1 MRSIRGLVAAVIV
14 LLTVPVAIGVALA
27 TGGGA
32 EPIIHFGIG
41 AGMLLLAVAAFD
53 FGLPRWIAW
62 YGAATAGAFGG
73 IFVLQGIADAIGEPN
88 LWHFAFSV
96 LGQQP
101 ERLLPELIVA
111 WFIALLVLGSQGRTR
126 IFGTIVIGTLIT
138 AEVITHRRPS
148 LWSRRGGHQAAMAPS
163 VRLAPLRERQ
173 VGRADPNDRSGAR
186 LERRGG
192 RRLRD
197 RALEFTRA
205 CVADAACRA
214 RE

>member
-101 ERLLPELIVA
+101 ERLLPELIVG
-111 WFIALLVLGSQGRTR
+111 WFVALLVLGSQGRTR
-126 IFGTIVIGTLIT
+126 IFGTIVLGALIA
-138 AEVITHRRPS
+138 AEVITI
-148 LWSRRGGHQAAMAPS
+148 GGPVLGVDVADIKLRWLLPFVWLLFESAKRAAPTRTIGRLRVPS
-163 VRLAPLRERQ
+163 VAE
-173 VGRADPNDRSGAR
+173 S
-186 LERRGG
+186 RG
-192 RRLRD
+192 
-197 RALEFTRA
+197 
-205 CVADAACRA
+205 
-214 RE
+214 

>member
-1 MRSIRGLVAAVIV
+1 
-14 LLTVPVAIGVALA
+14 
-27 TGGGA
+27 
-32 EPIIHFGIG
+32 
-41 AGMLLLAVAAFD
+41 MLLLAVAAFD

-62 YGAATAGAFGG
+62 YGAATAGAFGA

-126 IFGTIVIGTLIT
+126 IFGAIVLGTLIA
-138 AEVITHRRPS
+138 AEVITI
-148 LWSRRGGHQAAMAPS
+148 GGPVFGADVADIK
-163 VRLAPLRERQ
+163 LRWLLPFVWLLFESAKLGRAGPERS
-173 VGRADPNDRSGAR
+173 VGRAPRASW
-186 LERRGG
+186 
-192 RRLRD
+192 
-197 RALEFTRA
+197 RALPEGPCPRIHA
-205 CVADAACRA
+205 CMRRRCRMPA

>member
-1 MRSIRGLVAAVIV
+1 LRQPQRPDPVDVPALEKVVNVMRSIRGLVAAVIV

-101 ERLLPELIVA
+101 ERLLPELIVG
-111 WFIALLVLGSQGRTR
+111 WFVALLVLGSQGRTR
-126 IFGTIVIGTLIT
+126 IFGTIVLGALIA
-138 AEVITHRRPS
+138 AEVITI
-148 LWSRRGGHQAAMAPS
+148 GGPVLGVDVADIKLRWLLPFVWLLFESAKRAAPTRTIGRLRVPS
-163 VRLAPLRERQ
+163 VAE
-173 VGRADPNDRSGAR
+173 S
-186 LERRGG
+186 RG
-192 RRLRD
+192 
-197 RALEFTRA
+197 
-205 CVADAACRA
+205 
-214 RE
+214 

>member
-88 LWHFAFSV
+88 LWHFAFMV

-111 WFIALLVLGSQGRTR
+111 WFVALLVLGSQGRTR
-126 IFGTIVIGTLIT
+126 IFGTIVIGTLIA
-138 AEVITHRRPS
+138 AEVVT
-148 LWSRRGGHQAAMAPS
+148 LGGSVVGIDVPDIKLRWLLPFVWFAFESAKSAAHA
-163 VRLAPLRERQ
+163 RA
-173 VGRADPNDRSGAR
+173 VGRVHASSIA
-186 LERRGG
+186 ES
-192 RRLRD
+192 
-197 RALEFTRA
+197 RA
-205 CVADAACRA
+205 
-214 RE
+214 

>member
-88 LWHFAFSV
+88 LWHFAFLV

-101 ERLLPELIVA
+101 ERLLPELIVG
-111 WFIALLVLGSQGRTR
+111 WFIALLVLGSQGRSR
-126 IFGTIVIGTLIT
+126 IFGTIVVGTLIA
-138 AEVITHRRPS
+138 AEVITI
-148 LWSRRGGHQAAMAPS
+148 GGPVFGVDVPDIKLRWLLPFVWLAFESAKSMAP
-163 VRLAPLRERQ
+163 VRTI
-173 VGRADPNDRSGAR
+173 G
-186 LERRGG
+186 
-192 RRLRD
+192 RLRASSIVES
-197 RALEFTRA
+197 RA
-205 CVADAACRA
+205 
-214 RE
+214 